1 MKKEYPKVWL
11 PLTKA
16 FQRGNKTTILII
28 PGASHMDKSQLEDI
42 IAWQTEKINSE
53 VVRPKA
59 VMPAKDV
66 KDMLLEFATW
76 IRKKQKGTLRRTY
89 H

>member
-1 MKKEYPKVWL
+1 MSNYPKIWL
-11 PLTKA
+11 PLKKV

-28 PGASHMDKSQLEDI
+28 PGASHMDRSQLEEI
-42 IAWQTEKINSE
+42 IAWQTEKINNE

-59 VMPAKDV
+59 VMPAQDV
-66 KDMLLEFATW
+66 KEMLLDFASW
-76 IRKKQKGTLRRTY
+76 IRKKQRGNLQRTY